1 VTVDAQ
7 PNLQADIPG
16 VDVEAAVSEQWYQ
29 GVQQIQTLRSEG
41 RLGAVIVVAL
51 GTNGPISQSL
61 LAEMMQACQ
70 GASRVVLVTDH
81 VPLSWQDPNDAIIRA
96 APSQYRNVAVADWEA
111 LASHNPS
118 WFYSD
123 GVHLPIGGT
132 GAAALASLIAAKI

>member
-1 VTVDAQ
+1 M
-7 PNLQADIPG
+7 
-16 VDVEAAVSEQWYQ
+16 SEQWYQ